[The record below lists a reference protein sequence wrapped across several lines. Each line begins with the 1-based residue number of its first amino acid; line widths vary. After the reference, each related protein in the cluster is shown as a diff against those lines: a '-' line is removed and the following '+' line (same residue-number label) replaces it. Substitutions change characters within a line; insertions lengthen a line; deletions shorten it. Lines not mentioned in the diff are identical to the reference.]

1 MSPLTGPLRSF
12 FQSTC
17 PVLRDLGRIVMSNL
31 AVLGLQWGDEGK
43 GKLIDLVARH
53 YDIVVR
59 CQGGNNAGHTV
70 QVGDSVYKLSLVPSG
85 ILWPGKTAV
94 VGNGVVIDP
103 EAMLSEI
110 ESLRKGGVRVDDN
123 LLISNRAHVVF
134 PYHRLMEQS
143 SERTPGKRRIGTTSR
158 GIGPCYEDKVAR
170 RGIRMAEML
179 VPDHFASRFRAIAT
193 EKLKVAEALGI
204 GAPWDIETA
213 LERHQQCAEQ
223 LRPFVTDTARF
234 LNNAAREGRRLL
246 FEGAQATMLD
256 IDFGTYPYLTSS
268 NATAGGLCTGSGVS
282 PRLIHEIVGVAK
294 AYATRVGEGPF
305 ATELEGAAGD
315 ALRQAGGEYGTVTG
329 RPRRC
334 GWFDI
339 PLLRYA
345 HAINHLSSL
354 FITKLD
360 VLDDLLTI
368 PVCTGYRYKGSPLDW
383 MPAIAEEYEQVEP
396 IYEELPGWNCRTR
409 GITSFEKLPQKAKDY
424 VAFLEDQLGVEI
436 GGVSTGPERDET
448 IVREGTV
455 LERLTCT
462 SRG

>member
-1 MSPLTGPLRSF
+1 
-12 FQSTC
+12 
-17 PVLRDLGRIVMSNL
+17 MSNL

-43 GKLIDLVARH
+43 GKLIDLAAEH

-70 QVGDSVYKLSLVPSG
+70 QVGDRVYKLSLVPSG

-94 VGNGVVIDP
+94 VGNGVVINP
-103 EAMLSEI
+103 EAMLAEI
-110 ESLRKGGVRVDDN
+110 ENLRNGGVRVESN

-134 PYHRLMEQS
+134 SYHPLLELS
-143 SERTPGKRRIGTTSR
+143 SEGTPGKRRIGTTSR

-179 VPDHFASRFRAIAT
+179 SPDHFASRFRAVAT
-193 EKLKVAEALGI
+193 EKAKVAQALGI
-204 GAPWDIETA
+204 GEPWDIETA
-213 LERHQQCAEQ
+213 LEGYLECAER
-223 LRPFVTDTARF
+223 LRPFVTDTGKF
-234 LNNAAREGRRLL
+234 LNESVRRGKRLL

-305 ATELEGAAGD
+305 TTELHGVAGE
-315 ALRQAGGEYGTVTG
+315 ALRKAGGEYGTVTG

-354 FITKLD
+354 FVTKLD
-360 VLDDLLTI
+360 VLDYLPAI
-368 PVCTGYRYKGSPLDW
+368 PVCTGYRYKGTSLDW
-383 MPAIAEEYEQVEP
+383 MPAIAEEYAQVEAV
-396 IYEELPGWNCRTR
+396 YEELPGWHCPTR
-409 GITSFEKLPQKAKDY
+409 GVTSFDNLPQKARDY
-424 VAFLEDQLGVEI
+424 VKFLEDRLDVEI
-436 GGVSTGPERDET
+436 GGVSTGPEREQT
-448 IVREGTV
+448 IVRAGSV
-455 LERLTCT
+455 LERLTSTPT
-462 SRG
+462 S

>member
-1 MSPLTGPLRSF
+1 
-12 FQSTC
+12 
-17 PVLRDLGRIVMSNL
+17 MSNL

-43 GKLIDLVARH
+43 GKLIDLVAEH

-94 VGNGVVIDP
+94 VGNGVVINP
-103 EAMLSEI
+103 EAMLEEI
-110 ESLRKGGVRVDDN
+110 DNLRAGGVHVESN
-123 LLISNRAHVVF
+123 LLISDRAHLVF
-134 PYHRLMEQS
+134 SYHRHMERS
-143 SERTPGKRRIGTTSR
+143 SEGTPGKRRIGTTSR

-179 VPDHFASRFRAIAT
+179 CPDHFADRFRAVAS
-193 EKLKVAEALGI
+193 EKMKIAEALGI
-204 GAPWDIETA
+204 SEPWDIEEA
-213 LERHQQCAEQ
+213 LERYQLCAER
-223 LRPFVTDTARF
+223 LRPFVTDTTKF
-234 LNNAAREGRRLL
+234 LNDSIREGCQLL

-268 NATAGGLCTGSGVS
+268 NATAGGLSTGSGVS

-305 ATELEGAAGD
+305 ATELDGATGD
-315 ALRQAGGEYGTVTG
+315 ALREAGGEYGTVTG

-334 GWFDI
+334 GWFDV

-354 FITKLD
+354 FVTKLD
-360 VLDDLLTI
+360 VLDEFQTI
-368 PVCTGYRYKGSPLDW
+368 PVCTGYRYKGARLDW
-383 MPAIAEEYEQVEP
+383 MPAIAEEYEQVEAV
-396 IYEELPGWNCRTR
+396 YEELPGWRCSTR
-409 GITSFEKLPQKAKDY
+409 GITSFDLLPQKARDY
-424 VAFLEDQLGVEI
+424 IAFLEDRLDVEI
-436 GGVSTGPERDET
+436 GGVSTGPARDQA
-448 IVREGTV
+448 IVREGTA
-455 LERLTCT
+455 LERLISAKTC
-462 SRG
+462 

>member
-1 MSPLTGPLRSF
+1 
-12 FQSTC
+12 
-17 PVLRDLGRIVMSNL
+17 MSNL

-43 GKLIDLVARH
+43 GKLIDLAAEH

-70 QVGDSVYKLSLVPSG
+70 QIGDKVYKLSLVPSG

-94 VGNGVVIDP
+94 VGNGVVINP
-103 EAMLSEI
+103 AAMLDEI
-110 ESLRKGGVRVDDN
+110 DSLRRTGVRVESN

-134 PYHRLMEQS
+134 PYHPLLERS
-143 SERTPGKRRIGTTSR
+143 SEATPGKRRIGTTSR

-170 RGIRMAEML
+170 RGIRVAEL
-179 VPDHFASRFRAIAT
+179 LSREHFTKRFRVIA
-193 EKLKVAEALGI
+193 EERGAVARALGI
-204 GAPWDIETA
+204 SEPWDSEGA
-213 LERHQQCAEQ
+213 LEEYLECAER
-223 LRPFVTDTARF
+223 LRPFVTDTAKY
-234 LNNAAREGRRLL
+234 LNDSIKQGKRLL

-268 NATAGGLCTGSGVS
+268 NASAGGLCTGSGVS
-282 PRLIHEIVGVAK
+282 PRLLHDIVGVAK

-305 ATELEGAAGD
+305 ATELHGPAGD
-315 ALRQAGGEYGTVTG
+315 ALRDAGGEFGTVTG

-360 VLDDLLTI
+360 VLDYLTTI
-368 PVCTGYRYKGSPLDW
+368 PVCTGYRLRGAPLDW
-383 MPAIAEEYEQVEP
+383 MPAIAEEYEEVEAV
-396 IYEELPGWNCRTR
+396 YEDLPGWNSPTR
-409 GITSFEKLPQKAKDY
+409 GVTSFDSLPQAAKDY
-424 VAFLEDQLGVEI
+424 IAFLEDRLEVEI
-436 GGVSTGPERDET
+436 GGVSTGPEREQT
-448 IVREGTV
+448 IVRDGSV
-455 LERLTCT
+455 LERVAST
-462 SRG
+462 RGC